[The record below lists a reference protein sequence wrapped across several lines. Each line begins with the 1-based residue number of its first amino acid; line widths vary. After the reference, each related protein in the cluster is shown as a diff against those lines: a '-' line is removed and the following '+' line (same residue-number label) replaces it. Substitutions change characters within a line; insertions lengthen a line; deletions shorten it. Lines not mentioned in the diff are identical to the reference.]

1 MITSKQRSREG
12 KKDNVSQPY
21 NDCHP
26 PSGGG
31 SFDFDKLAM
40 LEPHEVNM
48 IYQMQSRIQN
58 VAEGK
63 ATPSYREVADDSYSE
78 GGSDFTIMAGEDLAL
93 ELRAA
98 YDQLS
103 KMRKGLSYTLTTK
116 QKKYSE
122 EFPEK
127 EGT

>member
-1 MITSKQRSREG
+1 MISSKQRSLEG
-12 KKDNVSQPY
+12 ERGNDSQPH
-21 NDCHP
+21 DGCHP

-48 IYQMQSRIQN
+48 IYQMQSHIQN

-63 ATPSYREVADDSYSE
+63 ATPSYKDGSCSE
-78 GGSDFTIMAGEDLAL
+78 GGSDFTIMAGEGLAL
-93 ELRAA
+93 ELWAA

-103 KMRKGLSYTLTTK
+103 KMRKGLPYTLTTK
-116 QKKYSE
+116 
-122 EFPEK
+122 
-127 EGT
+127 